1 MCADSL
7 FILVPLSFEYVTL
20 AHHLQF
26 PLSFRRSPFVFCPS
40 PSPPLAAPPHR
51 ITTVTISV
59 LFALG
64 LVIFN
69 IILRAVAT
77 TREDIEF
84 SSLISQLWVAL
95 VSLTVWILYIVG
107 HCKLSKV
114 MSTISCSK
122 KTKEIA
128 NIIL

>member
-1 MCADSL
+1 MPIPCSFSCRCPSSTLRSL
-7 FILVPLSFEYVTL
+7 TISSS
-20 AHHLQF
+20 HC
-26 PLSFRRSPFVFCPS
+26 PFVAPRSFFAPRPRR
-40 PSPPLAAPPHR
+40 PSPPPPHR
-51 ITTVTISV
+51 TTTVTISV